1 MLAYALVA
9 LMLLG
14 GLAAALIRLRQ
25 IRSRAEL
32 LADPRWLSALVAA
45 QRRVGCKNGTALLVS
60 DELDSPVSWGL
71 LRPTI
76 IIDSTAAKAID
87 QAESIIAHEL
97 AHVIRFDWLR
107 LIIGRIALALFWFN
121 PLVWLLVRRSHQLAE
136 EAADDA
142 VLRTDVPRSDYADLL
157 LHSVRHAQRSSL
169 LANGV
174 APSRSSLSQRISHV
188 LDSNRQ
194 RQGVAFGWAAA
205 SLVLAASLNGVLAA
219 ATPAATASGVSAAD
233 PSAGREAART
243 LEQLSTPQ
251 ARTLGRA
258 IRLRNWDVRRVQG
271 DTRFS
276 EPAAVAPLARALS
289 DDDGEVRAIA
299 VRGLSEMRPQP
310 VADTG
315 RLQPLLGD
323 PSPKVRAQVARALA
337 EFGSTVD
344 ARRISNLLSDPVAEV
359 RVAAAHALGDLQLP
373 ETRPALEA
381 ARADP
386 DPAVRA
392 KVDWALGQVEDA
404 ERILRRVS
412 G

>member
-1 MLAYALVA
+1 MEVDAVRRLGTCYDRHYCTALSAAISHRYALGVLAMLLLPVFAVLLPNLSVATPQAVSTAAQAVPAVLPAAVSPSVVTQDSAPATAVFDWSGGVMLAYGLVA
-9 LMLLG
+9 LMLLV

-25 IRSRAEL
+25 IRARAEL

-76 IIDSTAAKAID
+76 IIDSTAAKAVD

-97 AHVIRFDWLR
+97 AHVVRFDWLR
-107 LIIGRIALALFWFN
+107 LILGRVALALFWFN

-142 VLRTDVPRSDYADLL
+142 VLRTNVPRSDYADLL

-169 LANGV
+169 LAANGV

-194 RQGVAFGWAAA
+194 RQGVRFGWAAV

-219 ATPAATASGVSAAD
+219 ATPAASTSVAAAIAPAAGEKAAS
-233 PSAGREAART
+233 R
-243 LEQLSTPQ
+243 LEQLGTPQ

-258 IRLRNWDVRRVQG
+258 IHLRSW
-271 DTRFS
+271 
-276 EPAAVAPLARALS
+276 
-289 DDDGEVRAIA
+289 
-299 VRGLSEMRPQP
+299 
-310 VADTG
+310 
-315 RLQPLLGD
+315 
-323 PSPKVRAQVARALA
+323 
-337 EFGSTVD
+337 D
-344 ARRISNLLSDPVAEV
+344 ARRVA
-359 RVAAAHALGDLQLP
+359 GD
-373 ETRPALEA
+373 TTFN
-381 ARADP
+381 
-386 DPAVRA
+386 
-392 KVDWALGQVEDA
+392 
-404 ERILRRVS
+404 
-412 G
+412 